1 MAGKLLR
8 GAKFQSVQWNEGM
21 KMLAEADPD
30 NLVPLKSQLRSP
42 ELTPSADIGRY
53 SVKTNEK
60 HIVDE
65 VVSKRAS
72 LLASDSSN
80 LSAYRQS
87 SGRLLI
93 YEPTENVS
101 DGASQV
107 SSQGFFDVYD
117 APPWDTWVHYADNR
131 ELICWVPEALIS
143 LAQKGVDANC
153 VDCIHWANPRL
164 LKQLQ

>member
-1 MAGKLLR
+1 MKL
-8 GAKFQSVQWNEGM
+8 
-21 KMLAEADPD
+21 LAEADPD

-42 ELTPSADIGRY
+42 QLTPSAEISHY
-53 SVKTNEK
+53 SMKTNERP
-60 HIVDE
+60 IVEE

-72 LLASDSSN
+72 LLASDSFNGAAS
-80 LSAYRQS
+80 RQS

-107 SSQGFFDVYD
+107 SSHGFFDLYD
-117 APPWDTWVHYADNR
+117 APPWDTWVHYANSR

-143 LAQKGVDANC
+143 LAQKGIDANP
-153 VDCIHWANPRL
+153 VDCIHWAAPHL